1 MTTASHVLAGI
12 AVLASA
18 CIYGADLFA
27 GLVLRAALS
36 HLDDHTLTTT
46 MGYIHRYGDR
56 RLPAP
61 FLIGLAATIL
71 TTATAALD
79 GRTAAAVAGG
89 VAVTAF
95 VAWIGL
101 FFRVSA
107 PINRELITAA
117 LAGETPANVRA
128 LQQQWD
134 RIIPVRF
141 GLQTIAVAALCTTL
155 ALP

>member
-1 MTTASHVLAGI
+1 
-12 AVLASA
+12 
-18 CIYGADLFA
+18 
-27 GLVLRAALS
+27 
-36 HLDDHTLTTT
+36 

-79 GRTAAAVAGG
+79 GRAAATVAGG
-89 VAVTAF
+89 IAVTAF
-95 VAWIGL
+95 VAWISL

-128 LQQQWD
+128 LQQRWD